1 MNTWNNP
8 IATKNRDRYIGLYVQ
23 DAWSIRRGLTLNVG
37 FRFEHDAAYAPA
49 QCREAGDFA
58 AAACYDQI
66 DLVAWS
72 SLAPRIHVAYD
83 VSGDGKT
90 AIKGGYGRFNQLREI
105 SPEVTGLNAN
115 NFATTTWRWTDL
127 NDNRDYDPGE
137 VNFAPNGTGFVGTTG
152 GIAVNVVNPNDEQ
165 PKADEYS
172 ISFERQLMKNL
183 GARVVGVYSRN
194 FNTYRRAFTRRPYE
208 SYNIPVVNRDPG
220 PDGNRGTADDGGTIT
235 YYDFPANLNGAA
247 FETGMLINDDNADH
261 SYKTIEVAASKRM
274 ANGWQFLFSHSATK
288 SHIPYGNAQPA
299 FAFNP
304 NAEIF
309 TANETWEW
317 LTKLSGAY
325 EFPYGVIASMNY
337 ERRSGDP
344 VARQALFTGGT
355 TVPSIVL
362 NVEPIGTLRLPTL
375 NVVDVAVKKAFTLQ
389 KGQSLKLGVE
399 IFNVL
404 NSNTA
409 KGWTLRSGS
418 SFKVPTSIMLPRI
431 AQLVCSYSF

>member
-1 MNTWNNP
+1 
-8 IATKNRDRYIGLYVQ
+8 
-23 DAWSIRRGLTLNVG
+23 
-37 FRFEHDAAYAPA
+37 
-49 QCREAGDFA
+49 
-58 AAACYDQI
+58 
-66 DLVAWS
+66 
-72 SLAPRIHVAYD
+72 
-83 VSGDGKT
+83 
-90 AIKGGYGRFNQLREI
+90 
-105 SPEVTGLNAN
+105 
-115 NFATTTWRWTDL
+115 
-127 NDNRDYDPGE
+127 
-137 VNFAPNGTGFVGTTG
+137 
-152 GIAVNVVNPNDEQ
+152 
-165 PKADEYS
+165 
-172 ISFERQLMKNL
+172 MKNL

-208 SYNIPVVNRDPG
+208 SYNIPIMNRDPG
-220 PDGNRGTADDGGTIT
+220 PDGNRGTADDGGTVT
-235 YYDFPANLNGAA
+235 YYDFPANLSGAA
-247 FETGMLINDDNADH
+247 FETGMLANDDNADH

-274 ANGWQFLFSHSATK
+274 ANGWQFLFSHSATR

-299 FAFNP
+299 FAFDP

-325 EFPYGVIASMNY
+325 RVPVQIIASMNY

-362 NVEPIGTLRLPTL
+362 NVEPIGALRLPTL

-389 KGQSLKLGVE
+389 RGQSLKFGVE

-418 SFKVPTSIMLPRI
+418 ASRSQRLSCCR
-431 AQLVCSYSF
+431 ALLS